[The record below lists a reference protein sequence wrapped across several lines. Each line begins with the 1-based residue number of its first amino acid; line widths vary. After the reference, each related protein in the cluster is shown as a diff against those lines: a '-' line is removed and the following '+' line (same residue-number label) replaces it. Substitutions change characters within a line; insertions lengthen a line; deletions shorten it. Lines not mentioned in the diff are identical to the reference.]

1 MLPQEPIVYA
11 AGDYA
16 LTFQWGN
23 SISLDA
29 NQLVMQLFNSL
40 LQDPLPFV
48 SDIIPAYNSLTV
60 VYNVVELRKNN
71 ASITAYDQIKTSVYE
86 RLKSQVNN
94 ISKYTLVKIPVCY
107 HPSVAPDL
115 AHMAAQT
122 ELTEAEII
130 QLHCQPI
137 YKVYLIGF
145 LPGFPYMASVN
156 KAIQFPRKTTP
167 RALVPAGSVGIAGE
181 QTGIYPLNSPGGWQ
195 LIGKTPLILFDMRKE
210 MPCLLQPGDTVQ
222 FYPIE
227 LAEFLS
233 IQQQNSE

>member
-1 MLPQEPIVYA
+1 M
-11 AGDYA
+11 
-16 LTFQWGN
+16 
-23 SISLDA
+23 
-29 NQLVMQLFNSL
+29 
-40 LQDPLPFV
+40 
-48 SDIIPAYNSLTV
+48 
-60 VYNVVELRKNN
+60 
-71 ASITAYDQIKTSVYE
+71 
-86 RLKSQVNN
+86 NN